1 MFSFESQVRVRY
13 ADTDQMHVVYHAK
26 FIEYFE
32 SGRTEAIRSLGIT
45 YKEIE
50 ELGVYMPV
58 VRIQCDFIRP
68 GRYDDLLTIKT
79 TLNELPHDHQIEF
92 VQEAFNEMGKLICKA
107 DILLYFMSTESN
119 KKTPMPLK
127 LLEKL
132 SPYFHS

>member
-50 ELGVYMPV
+50 EMGVYMPV

-79 TLNELPHDHQIEF
+79 TLNQLPDDHRIEF
-92 VQEAFNEMGKLICKA
+92 LQEAFNETGKLICKA
-107 DILLYFMSTESN
+107 NILLYFMSTETN

-127 LLEKL
+127 LIEKL